1 MANELEPNNTFSSA
15 DLLNRNETTIGNL
28 SGTSDI
34 DYYRVSVPIAS
45 ELNISFGAPDGGN
58 SFINEWDVV
67 LYNSSGEVINA
78 RSLVENKGHIFS
90 SYVQSGTYYIAVK
103 QQNSYDLSSENY
115 QISYNVVYG
124 NYNTGYEPN
133 EDTSSNSQITLG
145 EEIFGNLYA
154 TNDKDVYYFF
164 LPSGRDTI
172 KVDFVIGSSDGSNF
186 TKEWDVV
193 LYDSNLNRLDGKA
206 FVNNGFFEVSTK
218 STGKFY
224 IQVDQGNSYNLNQNN
239 YYMTVTSSTTSG
251 SSSNSSSGSSSSSSS
266 TSILHLTGEGDDG
279 LTVGSSGD
287 DLYEVSK
294 GRDDYDG
301 NGGYD
306 TLYDIPR
313 GSIIVRGQDVNGNY
327 TGVINKK
334 FIYIKEK
341 KPDETFDDSY
351 TIAWEAEGIQYEDSD
366 ITYNISSFNSTS
378 YFPLGSSDFSD
389 QNLNNNQ
396 SVTVEM
402 ASNFFASNEGS
413 STTFTFS
420 SSNSA
425 LTDQISQS
433 GNSLT
438 IKSGSKGPKE
448 TATITV
454 TASETSINRS
464 SPQTKTETFTVTMTD
479 DDYSGSSR
487 EREPNDLYDQA
498 ITLDPNFDTQKFTS
512 ATYSSDNI
520 ITANL
525 SSKGDYDRYW
535 INLDQNETIKIKFD
549 QVYNTGTE
557 KSYKIYFVRES
568 TGDVFKTSITEA
580 GYIYTIPF
588 RAPSE
593 GVYHVVVTAN
603 SGEKSYESRDYEIS
617 IDSFDNPTTQSS
629 SNFLDLNY
637 DYDSYSDPIKGTSAS
652 ETISGTPQS
661 GTIDSFEGNDIIN
674 AGKGADIIDGGEGN
688 DTINAGDG
696 RDDIYVSNGIDLING
711 GPGIDTLTIPDDSWT
726 VIHSIDR
733 QGRFFSKDTEY
744 LYVKSEDGN
753 SVTRAANIEKI
764 SIYKLDSDGN
774 QVWGNT
780 NSTDSTFSV
789 RVFDYST
796 NYWYLKKLDT
806 IADKNIPYK
815 GFATVDASNV
825 SINLDDYFA
834 SENYGYDVKYSITSP
849 TSTNYLSISGDILT
863 INARND
869 VNDTVP
875 VTISARNLKPDGST
889 ISNDEPLEQTFY
901 ITFAPDIIGDDGD
914 NEIDGTS
921 GDDIYN
927 VTDGFDVV
935 DGKSGS
941 DTIVIP
947 YRDDSQEFWDTLAT
961 DKDSRGY
968 NENISNYSISKTIDI
983 DGSLTGTVGQEFL
996 YITKFLESKSFLTNG
1011 FFLDENILLT
1021 TPGEKWLNTTIAI
1034 NFEKIYFEN
1043 KLYNYEDFQA
1053 NSYWSLN
1060 SVPSE
1065 NNNILQEGDPL
1076 SRPKN
1081 IDNQSLLYGETEVIN
1096 LDNFYINAN
1105 PNLDIIYTLVSV
1117 DNEKLKDQINLDDSI
1132 ITLTSGENGPQETS
1146 FVTIKGYFEYDA
1158 SEIIHTRDY
1167 WEFYSIGGSDN
1178 PNNDRIQAN
1187 STLTFKVTMS
1197 DDDAFKGNDIII
1209 PNGSPSQIENYSN
1222 GYYDAENGDDI
1233 YILSMDIIDNAD
1245 FKISDTLGNNK
1256 IELVDGFSF
1265 ISSRFSSNSFE
1276 LTLTDNRK
1284 ITIDNSKSFSYDIGG
1299 NASAGVKGS
1308 SLSYSEFASA
1318 LGVDEIPNNSS
1329 FVDGFS
1335 GNVSDKRIISDG
1347 SLTYS
1352 LDSSPANNVEE
1363 GALITFTVKSSSNV
1377 SEDINLTWEVASA
1390 KNFNSLDETSDNDIN
1405 PVSGTITI
1413 LSGSSSS
1420 SFEVKINSDN
1430 LLENDE
1436 SFKIN
1441 ISDSNSKIIASDII
1455 IVRDVNNL
1463 GYELSVEKNENG
1475 PDILEF
1481 SDTFNNRGT
1490 LNHTVNNE
1498 IIVLTGQAGTIR
1510 GLKGDDVYLVSNL
1523 ITSGAKIQ
1531 ITDTDGNNTI
1541 EIPDNTLITKALF
1554 ASNATKLT
1562 LGNNQEITIT
1572 SADKFTYN
1580 VSGNIS
1586 NGDIGK
1592 SLTYNEF
1599 ANIFGIE
1606 LSDETQTVEK
1616 NYYMKSDAV
1625 NASIFNIINISG
1637 TDDATIFATND
1648 DDEFRYEVNNDGT
1661 SDEGPYSF
1669 EIEGFDK
1676 TNDKLVLVNK
1686 TGSAI
1691 LTTQEFD
1698 AKDNVEVTS
1707 DGIVG
1712 TQILFAPDSSGQSG
1726 KLTINGIDEQ
1736 FSNNW
1741 TAESYKVEIKPES
1754 QLISSNS
1761 LSETSYTFSDTQ
1773 NLSKSVLSEF
1783 NSSISNGVLNYSDQN
1798 DIIILNGSGKTAAGK
1813 SGNDLYIISDL
1824 IPKNGK
1830 IQITDTEGS
1839 NIIQIP
1845 DNTYIDETLFTKNA
1859 TRLTLKDGREI
1870 TVSDADEFTYNL
1882 GANITTGDKS
1892 VDLNYSE
1899 FASAFGV
1906 EDVLSLNSSVN
1917 GTIVD
1922 QYII

>member
-1 MANELEPNNTFSSA
+1 MANELEPNNNFNTA
-15 DLLNRNETTIGNL
+15 DRLNLREITIGNL

-34 DYYRVSVPIAS
+34 DFYRIDLLLPAELIIALDTPNDS
-45 ELNISFGAPDGGN
+45 SAFLK
-58 SFINEWDVV
+58 EWDVV
-67 LYNSSGEVINA
+67 LYNSDGEVINA
-78 RSLVENKGHIFS
+78 RSIEENSSAEGGNNAFY
-90 SYVQSGTYYIAVK
+90 SYVKAGTYFVGVS
-103 QQNSYDLSSENY
+103 QNFRSYLNTENY
-115 QISYNVVYG
+115 RILYDANYG
-124 NYNTGYEPN
+124 NYIAGYEPN
-133 EDTSSNSQITLG
+133 GNTSNASSITLG
-145 EEIFGNLYA
+145 NEIFGNLYA

-164 LPSGRDTI
+164 LPTGDDTI
-172 KVDFVIGSSDGSNF
+172 KVNFEVGASDGSNF
-186 TKEWDVV
+186 IKEWDVV
-193 LYDSNLNRLDGKA
+193 LYDSNLNRLDGTA
-206 FVNNGFFEVSTK
+206 FSRNGSFEVSTK

-224 IQVDQGNSYNLNQNN
+224 IQVDQEFSSYLNQNN
-239 YYMTVTSSTTSG
+239 YYMTVTSSSRSG
-251 SSSNSSSGSSSSSSS
+251 PSSSGSSSSDGNSSIS
-266 TSILHLTGEGDDG
+266 VLHLTGEGDDG

-313 GSIIVRGQDVNGNY
+313 GSNIVRGQDAKGFY

-334 FIYIKEK
+334 FIYIQEK
-341 KPDETFDDSY
+341 KPDGTFDDSY
-351 TIAWEAEGIQYEDSD
+351 TAAWEVEGIQYEDSD
-366 ITYNISSFNSTS
+366 ITYNISSFNSTN
-378 YFPLGSSDFSD
+378 YFLLRSNDFSD

-396 SVTVEM
+396 SVTVDM
-402 ASNFFASNEGS
+402 SSKFWTNNEGGS
-413 STTFTFS
+413 ISFSFS

-433 GNSLT
+433 GSNLT
-438 IKSGSKGPKE
+438 IRSGTKGPKE
-448 TATITV
+448 TTTITV

-464 SPQTKTETFTVTMTD
+464 SPQTKTETFTVTMSD
-479 DDYSGSSR
+479 DDYSGSTR

-498 ITLDPNFDTQKFTS
+498 IALDPNYDTQKFTS
-512 ATYSSDNI
+512 ATYSSENI

-525 SSKGDYDRYW
+525 SSRGDYDRYW
-535 INLDQNETIKIKFD
+535 VNLDQNETIKIKFD
-549 QVYNTGTE
+549 QVYNAGTE

-568 TGDVFKTSITEA
+568 TGDVFKTSTTEA

-603 SGEKSYESRDYEIS
+603 SGEESYEGRDYEIS
-617 IDSFDNPTTQSS
+617 IDSFDDPTTQSS
-629 SNFLDLNY
+629 SNFLDLNR
-637 DYDSYSDPIKGTSAS
+637 DYDSYSDPVKGTSAS
-652 ETISGTPQS
+652 ETVSGTPQS
-661 GTIDSFEGNDIIN
+661 ETIDSFEGDDTIN
-674 AGKGADIIDGGEGN
+674 AGKGADTIDGGEGN
-688 DTINAGDG
+688 DTINAGNG
-696 RDDIYVSNGIDLING
+696 RDDIFVSNGIDLING

-726 VIHSIDR
+726 VLRGLDR
-733 QGRFFSKDTEY
+733 LGTFFSKDTEY
-744 LYVKSEDGN
+744 IYVASPDGN
-753 SVTRAANIEKI
+753 SVSRASNIEKI
-764 SIYKLDSDGN
+764 SIFKLDSDGN

-789 RVFDYST
+789 RTFDYDS
-796 NYWYLKKLDT
+796 NYWYIKKLDT
-806 IADKNIPYK
+806 IGDINIPYK

-825 SINLDDYFA
+825 NINLGDYFA
-834 SENYGYDVKYSITSP
+834 AENYGYDVKYSITSP
-849 TSTNYLSISGDILT
+849 TSTDYLSISGDILT
-863 INARND
+863 INARSD
-869 VNDTVP
+869 VYETVP
-875 VTISARNLKPDGST
+875 VTISARNLKPNGST

-914 NEIDGTS
+914 NEINGTS
-921 GDDIYN
+921 GDDTYN
-927 VTDGFDVV
+927 ITDGFDVV

-947 YRDDSQEFWDTLAT
+947 YRDDNQELWDTFVS

-968 NENISNYSISKTIDI
+968 NENISNYSIAKTIDI

-996 YITKFLESKSFLTNG
+996 YIIKFFESKSPITNG

-1021 TPGEKWLNTTIAI
+1021 TPGEKWLNATIAI

-1043 KLYNYEDFQA
+1043 KLYNYEDFQT
-1053 NSYWSLN
+1053 NSFWSLN
-1060 SVPSE
+1060 YVPSE
-1065 NNNILQEGDPL
+1065 NNSIRQEGE
-1076 SRPKN
+1076 SFSGPKN
-1081 IDNQSLLYGETEVIN
+1081 IDDQSLSYGESEVIN

-1105 PNLDIIYTLVSV
+1105 ANFDIKYTIVSV
-1117 DNEKLKDQINLDDSI
+1117 DNEKLEDQINLDDSI
-1132 ITLTSGENGPQETS
+1132 ITLTSGENGSQETAL
-1146 FVTIKGYFEYDA
+1146 VTIRGYLEYDS
-1158 SEIIHTRDY
+1158 SETILTKDY
-1167 WEFYSIGGSDN
+1167 WEYNNIGGSDN
-1178 PNNDRIQAN
+1178 PDNDIIQENN
-1187 STLTFKVTMS
+1187 TLTFKVTMS
-1197 DDDAFKGNDIII
+1197 DDDA
-1209 PNGSPSQIENYSN
+1209 
-1222 GYYDAENGDDI
+1222 
-1233 YILSMDIIDNAD
+1233 
-1245 FKISDTLGNNK
+1245 
-1256 IELVDGFSF
+1256 
-1265 ISSRFSSNSFE
+1265 
-1276 LTLTDNRK
+1276 
-1284 ITIDNSKSFSYDIGG
+1284 
-1299 NASAGVKGS
+1299 
-1308 SLSYSEFASA
+1308 
-1318 LGVDEIPNNSS
+1318 
-1329 FVDGFS
+1329 
-1335 GNVSDKRIISDG
+1335 
-1347 SLTYS
+1347 LTYS
-1352 LDSSPANNVEE
+1352 LDSSSTNVEE
-1363 GALITFTVKSSSNV
+1363 GVIISFTLKSSSNV

-1390 KNFNSLDETSDNDIN
+1390 KNFNSLDETSDNDVN
-1405 PVSGTITI
+1405 PASGTITI

-1441 ISDSNSKIIASDII
+1441 ILDSNSEIIASDII

-1475 PDILEF
+1475 PDLKEF
-1481 SDTFNNRGT
+1481 SDTYNNRGT

-1510 GLKGDDVYLVSNL
+1510 GLRGDDVYLVSNL
-1523 ITSGAKIQ
+1523 ITSNAKIQ

-1572 SADKFTYN
+1572 SADKFSYN

-1592 SLTYNEF
+1592 SLTYAEF

-1606 LSDETQTVEK
+1606 LSDETQEVEK

-1625 NASIFNIINISG
+1625 SESSFNIINISG
-1637 TDDATIFATND
+1637 TDDATIFATNGA
-1648 DDEFRYEVNNDGT
+1648 DEFRYEVNNDGT
-1661 SDEGPYSF
+1661 SAEGPYSF

-1686 TGSAI
+1686 TGNDI
-1691 LTTQEFD
+1691 LTTQDFD

-1726 KLTINGIDEQ
+1726 KLTIKEINEQ
-1736 FSNNW
+1736 FPNNW
-1741 TAESYKVEIKPES
+1741 TAETYSVEIKPVS
-1754 QLISSNS
+1754 QLTSSNS
-1761 LSETSYTFSDTQ
+1761 LIETSYTFSDTP
-1773 NLSKSVLSEF
+1773 NLSKPVLSEF
-1783 NSSISNGVLNYSDQN
+1783 NSSISNGILNYSDQN

-1813 SGNDLYIISDL
+1813 SGDDLYIISDL

-1830 IQITDTEGS
+1830 IQITDTIGS

-1845 DNTYIDETLFTKNA
+1845 DNTYIDDTLFTKNA
-1859 TRLTLKDGREI
+1859 TRLTLKDGREVTI
-1870 TVSDADEFTYNL
+1870 SDADEFTYNL
-1882 GANITTGDKS
+1882 GANITAGDEGL
-1892 VDLNYSE
+1892 DLSYQE

-1906 EDVLSLNSSVN
+1906 EDVLSLSSSVN